1 MSGAPAGA
9 RPRTF
14 GQVSR
19 LGLELLSRLI
29 NVWRARSSV
38 FQGDIDLFKM
48 YFVFCLV
55 FFRHMSS
62 RKAFLASIKFQKR
75 KFTIFT
81 YISALAR
88 SHPCF
93 RLRWWIPRW
102 RKMRIR
108 DFRRYWPR
116 YRSHESLNR
125 SDSRSMGHHRIRG
138 KSASS

>member
-38 FQGDIDLFKM
+38 FQGDIDILKI

-55 FFRHMSS
+55 FFELTR
-62 RKAFLASIKFQKR
+62 FLVKLF
-75 KFTIFT
+75 
-81 YISALAR
+81 Y
-88 SHPCF
+88 
-93 RLRWWIPRW
+93 
-102 RKMRIR
+102 
-108 DFRRYWPR
+108 
-116 YRSHESLNR
+116 
-125 SDSRSMGHHRIRG
+125 
-138 KSASS
+138 